1 MGRKTQEIKKKKIEI
16 EVIKRVKDK
25 WENGERARV

>member
-1 MGRKTQEIKKKKIEI
+1 MGRKTQEIKKINRKRSN
-16 EVIKRVKDK
+16 KRVKDK